1 MFSRITYTSLILI
14 IFLFSNTVS
23 RASENGLVY
32 DMKIGQ
38 YKDLSYEALS
48 EKGLTWKERAQLFG
62 GETVHYEALNH
73 SQRLEKQEELNEL
86 LLAIKIRETSN
97 WADLGLAYRVE
108 KEILNWLNDKI
119 DDLPEKYAEPDIYS
133 LRAGAVVY
141 FRAYEIFGDKTYL

>member
-1 MFSRITYTSLILI
+1 MFSRITYTLLILI
-14 IFLFSNTVS
+14 IFLFSNLLS
-23 RASENGLVY
+23 RASEKGLVY

-62 GETVHYEALNH
+62 GETVHYEVLNH
-73 SQRLEKQEELNEL
+73 SQRLDKRKELNER

-97 WADLGLAYRVE
+97 WAALGLADRVE

-133 LRAGAVVY
+133 LRAGAVLSL
-141 FRAYEIFGDKTYL
+141 IHI